1 MNEKTAQEL
10 RLDKPTRREMS
21 RKKDAVALAVV
32 LYDLAWL
39 LPRTIG
45 QDAARAQPL
54 PASELEIMRLVA
66 RRPGLR
72 VNEVSAALGLQST
85 NVSTAISSLVARG
98 LLERQADARDAR
110 AARLVPTASALEHR
124 DERER
129 SWGEATQATLDGLPE
144 ETRGILLAAIPA
156 LRDLADQLAI
166 SAD

>member
-1 MNEKTAQEL
+1 MTDQ
-10 RLDKPTRREMS
+10 S
-21 RKKDAVALAVV
+21 DAVSLAVV

-45 QDAARAQPL
+45 QDAAKAQPL
-54 PASELEIMRLVA
+54 PASELEIMRLVT

-72 VNEVSAALGLQST
+72 VNEVSAALGLHST

-110 AARLVPTASALEHR
+110 AARLVPTASALRHR
-124 DERER
+124 DGREK
-129 SWGEATQATLDGLPE
+129 SWGEATQSSLDALPRKTHE
-144 ETRGILLAAIPA
+144 ILIAAIPA
-156 LRDLADQLAI
+156 LRDLAAQLTV